1 MKHQLPN
8 SRLLAYILSSNFN
21 LPILHWVSFE
31 KDVSM
36 YKKIL
41 SSARVRRFDD
51 FQYYGLLHG
60 SLMTFVTARKD
71 IYIYFF
77 YFFTM
82 HGDFLKRMKAFLFF
96 FFWICLYYLL
106 FTILVLV
113 LKQNQIIL
121 NELIRTLTNEWQKSL
136 VTKCWMKF
144 QKVVQNDNCWVN
156 VELKELV
163 VVS

>member
-31 KDVSM
+31 TDVSM

-96 FFWICLYYLL
+96 FFLDMLILFAFHHPSFGSQAESNHSEWINKDL
-106 FTILVLV
+106 
-113 LKQNQIIL
+113 NQWMTKITCNKML
-121 NELIRTLTNEWQKSL
+121 NEIPKSCA
-136 VTKCWMKF
+136 KW
-144 QKVVQNDNCWVN
+144 
-156 VELKELV
+156 
-163 VVS
+163 